1 MLYQSHMSFLEF
13 LCSCLTVCH
22 FQYLCG
28 CHIHVSSYVVCV
40 CSYSRLSVITLV
52 HIHMSCYR
60 SQVYL
65 SILTGQAMEEMCPLL
80 PTMSNGNI
88 PSRS

>member
-1 MLYQSHMSFLEF
+1 MLYQSQISFLEF
-13 LCSCLTVCH
+13 ICSCLSVCH
-22 FQYLCG
+22 FQYLYG
-28 CHIHVSSYVVCV
+28 CHIHVSFYFVCV

-88 PSRS
+88 PS